1 MVFLRP
7 IHSTVKHGFGA
18 PWMLECPWR
27 GTWEVLRLEGRVGS
41 DYSGVSVAE
50 AELAWS
56 VPLRERE
63 RPLGVTFSAPSCISQ
78 ACVVEQVSGG
88 DGQAAWPPGAVEFR
102 GGPSRFALPLGLPL
116 SLLQIMTF
124 IEHLLN
130 TRL

>member
-1 MVFLRP
+1 MDARVSLERDLGGAEGEWVLITRVFRSLRQSWP
-7 IHSTVKHGFGA
+7 GA
-18 PWMLECPWR
+18 CP
-27 GTWEVLRLEGRVGS
+27 L
-41 DYSGVSVAE
+41 
-50 AELAWS
+50 
-56 VPLRERE
+56 ERE

>member
-18 PWMLECPWR
+18 LWMLECPWR

-63 RPLGVTFSAPSCISQ
+63 TSWCDI
-78 ACVVEQVSGG
+78 
-88 DGQAAWPPGAVEFR
+88 
-102 GGPSRFALPLGLPL
+102 L
-116 SLLQIMTF
+116 SP
-124 IEHLLN
+124 
-130 TRL
+130 